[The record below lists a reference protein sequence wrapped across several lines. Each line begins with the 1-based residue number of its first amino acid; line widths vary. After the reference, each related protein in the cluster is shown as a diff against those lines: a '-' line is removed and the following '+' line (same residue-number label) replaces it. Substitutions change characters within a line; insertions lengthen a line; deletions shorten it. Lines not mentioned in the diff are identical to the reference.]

1 MLLNRTVTARR
12 NYKRGDIVTLYCPND
27 PNRLIT
33 KRILALGG
41 DTVRVWVP
49 RGMDLAPASS
59 GRGRA
64 DVVSLAYTD
73 IYQKALRELASE
85 IEDHASGAWLSI
97 TIPPQ
102 YAWVEGD
109 ASAHAPTQLSRL
121 HPDIK
126 SRDSREFGPVPLGLI
141 TSRVEYILWPL
152 ARFGRPPPH
161 HHESPQDHHIPVPR
175 ALLER
180 ALRQAGITSP
190 FDCDGSVCRLAKPV
204 KPLTNYARDDMT
216 LRSVM
221 DLARRLVLDKKLWKT
236 YVHRMYTNSLIN

>member
-12 NYKRGDIVTLYCPND
+12 NYKRGDIVTLFCPKY

-152 ARFGRPPPH
+152 ARFGRPPPR
-161 HHESPQDHHIPVPR
+161 P
-175 ALLER
+175 
-180 ALRQAGITSP
+180 RQA
-190 FDCDGSVCRLAKPV
+190 V
-204 KPLTNYARDDMT
+204 
-216 LRSVM
+216 
-221 DLARRLVLDKKLWKT
+221 
-236 YVHRMYTNSLIN
+236 SL